1 MKKGVTA
8 PENVQAT
15 ELQIHQMK
23 AEDKRVQHLFL
34 QPFVLQQQ
42 WEYQSGHERL
52 DTALKV
58 SKKISV
64 SGCLFWK

>member
-15 ELQIHQMK
+15 ELEIHQIK

-42 WEYQSGHERL
+42 
-52 DTALKV
+52 
-58 SKKISV
+58 
-64 SGCLFWK
+64 